1 MGASVRARI
10 LAARRCG
17 SIAPKSH
24 GPWAAER
31 TYICGDGRGWTVRVA
46 TAAAPGSSYATTLAT
61 AFAAMLQRRTFRRR
75 NPSMNA
81 SEAMSLTTPA
91 LLFPA
96 ISLLLLAYTNRFLT
110 LATIIRQMHPGE
122 GQRVGQLARQQI
134 ASLRYRVSLIRHMQ
148 TGGVVSFLLCALSMF
163 ALFVDAHAAGKILFG
178 LSLLALA
185 VSLVLSLIEV
195 LLSTNALSIVLDD
208 MARPDEFDRGEA

>member
-1 MGASVRARI
+1 
-10 LAARRCG
+10 
-17 SIAPKSH
+17 
-24 GPWAAER
+24 
-31 TYICGDGRGWTVRVA
+31 
-46 TAAAPGSSYATTLAT
+46 
-61 AFAAMLQRRTFRRR
+61 
-75 NPSMNA
+75 MNA

-208 MARPDEFDRGEA
+208 MARPDEFERGEAQEPVSGS